1 MKKLAHSFILSL
13 GLVCHLGAVDVS
25 TLSPIEQNATTPP
38 PLPMSKANVFGGHL
52 FNGNFTKVQQHI
64 YNPDYRIGIGDVISL
79 KMWGA
84 FSYEQPLT
92 VDSQGNIFIPSV
104 GTVQLLGARNG
115 DMVSIITEKVKRV
128 YKENVFVYADMGAY
142 QNVSVFVTGNVN
154 KPGLYQGLSSDSLM
168 QYIDKAF
175 GINPEYG
182 SFRKIK
188 VLRDNKVLKD
198 IDLYD
203 FLLQGQMELFAFRSG
218 DVILIESV
226 GPYIGVSGEVLRP
239 FRFESKE
246 ATISLA
252 ELARLSGIKPTATNA
267 VVKSYSSDNRLSVK
281 SYALAEFKN
290 VTCKSGDT
298 VEFMPDHSMAEVQI
312 SVEGEHDGL
321 HTLVLKKGAT
331 LGDLKKLLQVNNQ
344 SNAEALQVYRKSVAL
359 MQKKLL
365 DAQLKELETV
375 ALTTPSVSTEEATI
389 RAKEAQTILDFIAR
403 AKKVEPKGQIVIN
416 EKTPVDSIVLEDGD
430 TISIPTKNNIVIVQ
444 GEVALPG
451 AFTYADG
458 QNIND
463 YLALAGDVSDRANTE
478 RILVIKANGKAE
490 KYNDSFFTGTSKPK
504 IDKGDAILVLPKA
517 ESKNLQVTSMVSQIL
532 YHIAVATKVVL
543 DI

>member
-1 MKKLAHSFILSL
+1 MKKLALSLILPL

-25 TLSPIEQNATTPP
+25 NLMPVDQNTTVAPTPP
-38 PLPMSKANVFGGHL
+38 VKNAIFGAHL

-64 YNPDYRIGIGDVISL
+64 YNPEYRIGIGDVISL

-104 GTVQLLGARNG
+104 GTVQLLGVRNG
-115 DMVSIITEKVKRV
+115 DLVTLITEKVKKV

-142 QNVSVFVTGNVN
+142 QNVSVFVTGNVS
-154 KPGLYQGLSSDSLM
+154 KPGLYQGLSSDSLL

-188 VLRDNKVLKD
+188 ILRENKVLKD
-198 IDLYD
+198 VDLYE
-203 FLLQGQMELFAFRSG
+203 FLLQGKMDLFAFRSG

-226 GPYIGVSGEVLRP
+226 GPYISVSGEVLRP
-239 FRFESKE
+239 YRFEGKE
-246 ATISLA
+246 SITTLA

-267 VVKSYSSDNRLSVK
+267 VVKSYTSDNRLSVT
-281 SYALAEFKN
+281 SYALEQFASI
-290 VTCKSGDT
+290 TCKSGDI
-298 VEFMPDHSMAEVQI
+298 VEFMPNHATAEVQI

-331 LGDLKKLLQVNNQ
+331 LGDLKKLLHVNNH
-344 SNAEALQVYRKSVAL
+344 SNIDAIQVYRKSVAL

-375 ALTTPSVSTEEATI
+375 ALTTPSVSSEEATI
-389 RAKEAQTILDFIAR
+389 RAKESQTILDFIAR

-416 EKTPVDSIVLEDGD
+416 EKTPVESIVLEDGD
-430 TISIPTKNNIVIVQ
+430 TINIPTKNNIIIVQ

-451 AFTYADG
+451 AFTYAHG
-458 QNIND
+458 QNIDD
-463 YLALAGDVSDRANTE
+463 YLALAGDVSDRANLE

-490 KYNDSFFTGTSKPK
+490 KYDTSLFSGSGKPNV
-504 IDKGDAILVLPKA
+504 DKGDSILVLPKA
-517 ESKNLQVTSMVSQIL
+517 ESKNLQITSMVTQIL

>member
-1 MKKLAHSFILSL
+1 MKKLALSLILPL

-25 TLSPIEQNATTPP
+25 NLMPVDQNTTITPTPP
-38 PLPMSKANVFGGHL
+38 VKNAIFGAHL

-64 YNPDYRIGIGDVISL
+64 YNPEYRIGIGDVISL

-84 FSYEQPLT
+84 FSYEQPLV
-92 VDSQGNIFIPSV
+92 VDSQGNIFIPGV
-104 GTVQLLGARNG
+104 GTVQLLGVRNG
-115 DMVSIITEKVKRV
+115 DLVTLITEKVKKV

-142 QNVSVFVTGNVN
+142 QNVSIFVTGNVS
-154 KPGLYQGLSSDSLM
+154 KPGLYQGLSSDSLL

-188 VLRDNKVLKD
+188 ILRDNNVLKD
-198 IDLYD
+198 VDLYD
-203 FLLQGQMELFAFRSG
+203 FLLQGKMELFAFRSG
-218 DVILIESV
+218 DVILVESV
-226 GPYIGVSGEVLRP
+226 GSYIGISGEVLRP
-239 FRFESKE
+239 YRFESKE
-246 ATISLA
+246 TTTTLA

-267 VVKSYSSDNRLSVK
+267 VVKSYTSDNRLTVT
-281 SYALAEFKN
+281 SYALEEFAS
-290 VTCKSGDT
+290 VTCKSGDE
-298 VEFMPDHSMAEVQI
+298 VEFMPDHATAEVQI

-321 HTLVLKKGAT
+321 HALVLKKGAT
-331 LGDLKKLLQVNNQ
+331 LGDLKKLLHVNNQ
-344 SNAEALQVYRKSVAL
+344 SNIEAIQVYRKSVAL

-416 EKTPVDSIVLEDGD
+416 EKTPVESIVLENGD
-430 TISIPTKNNIVIVQ
+430 TINIPTKNNIIIVQ

-451 AFTYADG
+451 AFTYAQG
-458 QNIND
+458 QNIDD
-463 YLALAGDVSDRANTE
+463 YLSLAGDVSTRANME
-478 RILVIKANGKAE
+478 RILVVKANGKAE
-490 KYNDSFFTGTSKPK
+490 KYDTSLFSSSGKPK
-504 IDKGDAILVLPKA
+504 VDKGDSILVLPKA
-517 ESKNLQVTSMVSQIL
+517 ESKNLQITSMVTQIL